1 MKLNGGYMNK
11 STLFISTLNEIEG
24 LTQLFPKIPI
34 SSFDECYALDGGSTD
49 GTIEFFEKNNIKV
62 IKNIKKGEIFNVGAR
77 ITECEYLVFFAP
89 DGNENTDDIPIL
101 LKLIKE
107 ECDMAI
113 ASRFMKGAR
122 NEEDDKLFPWRA
134 WANRIFTFIVRFIW
148 GGNITD
154 TINGFR
160 AIRRNRLL
168 EMNLDPTG
176 FDIEYQMTIRGLKMG
191 HIIKEI
197 PTREEGRIGGVSTA
211 RSFPVGILMLKR
223 LFTEFFIGLS
233 FSEMDRK

>member
-1 MKLNGGYMNK
+1 MNK
-11 STLFISTLNEIEG
+11 SALFISTLNEIEG
-24 LTQLFPKIPI
+24 ITQLFPKIPI
-34 SSFDECYALDGGSTD
+34 RIFDQCFALDGGSID
-49 GTIEFFEKNNIKV
+49 GTIEFFEEKGIQV
-62 IKNIKKGEIFNVGAR
+62 IRSIKKGEIFNIASK

-89 DGNENTDDIPIL
+89 DGNENPDDILIL
-101 LKLIKE
+101 LKLIRE

-134 WANRIFTFIVRFIW
+134 WANKIFTFMVRMIW
-148 GGNITD
+148 GGKITD

-160 AIRRNRLL
+160 AIRRSKLL

-197 PTREEGRIGGVSTA
+197 PTREDGRIGGVSTA

-223 LFTEFFIGLS
+223 LFNELFIGLS
-233 FSEMDRK
+233 FNQTYKK